1 MKQPTLVKNI
11 AVCACLS
18 LLTLSVF
25 GCNEKD
31 ANALKEDTKK
41 LSDDIGP
48 ILKNSSLAAKVTT
61 HLTLHK
67 GVDMTGLHIDS
78 QDGVATVSGHVKDA
92 NAKKVIISVVKETTG
107 VDKVVDKL
115 EIAKP

>member
-1 MKQPTLVKNI
+1 MKQPISIRNI
-11 AVCACLS
+11 SVCVCLS
-18 LLTLSVF
+18 LLTTLLS

-31 ANALKEDTKK
+31 ANALKEDTRK
-41 LSDDIGP
+41 LSNDIGP
-48 ILKNSSLAAKVTT
+48 ILKNSSLAAKVTA

-67 GVDMTGLHIDS
+67 GVDMAGIHIDS
-78 QDGVATVSGHVKDA
+78 QDGIATVSGHVKDA
-92 NAKKVIISVVKETTG
+92 NAKKVVVSVVRETTG

>member
-1 MKQPTLVKNI
+1 MKQPVLAKYI
-11 AVCACLS
+11 SVCVCLS
-18 LLTLSVF
+18 LLTLPLF

-31 ANALKEDTKK
+31 ANALKEDTRK
-41 LSDDIGP
+41 LSNDIGP
-48 ILKNSSLAAKVTT
+48 ILKNSSLAAKVTA

-67 GVDMTGLHIDS
+67 GVDMAGLHIDA
-78 QDGVATVSGHVKDA
+78 QDGIATVSGHVKDA
-92 NAKKVIISVVKETTG
+92 NAKKVVISVVKETTG